1 MKYDFKRNFAMQNS
15 VYFLLKFYIK
25 EGLVVEEYKKMITG
39 ENYNPMTP
47 YLISLRDRTRGLIA
61 DFNQEKDEKKRAEIL
76 KSVIGKMG
84 EGCYITPNI
93 FFDYGCNTELGE
105 RVYFNAN
112 CVILDCAKVTI
123 GDDTFI
129 GPNTQFYTPIHPL
142 DFKTRN
148 TFIETAKPIKIG
160 KNCWLGGSVI
170 VLPGVTI
177 GDGCVIGAGAVVT
190 KDIPKNS
197 LAVGNPAK
205 VIRTIEQK

>member
-15 VYFLLKFYIK
+15 VYFLLKFSIK
-25 EGLVVEEYKKMITG
+25 EGLVVKEYKKMIAG
-39 ENYNPMTP
+39 EDYNPMTP

-61 DFNQEKDEKKRAEIL
+61 DFNQEKDENKRLEIL
-76 KSVIGKMG
+76 KSVVGKIG
-84 EGCYITPNI
+84 EGCYVTPNV

-148 TFIETAKPIKIG
+148 TFVETAKPIKIG

-190 KDIPKNS
+190 KDIPENS

>member
-1 MKYDFKRNFAMQNS
+1 M
-15 VYFLLKFYIK
+15 
-25 EGLVVEEYKKMITG
+25 EEYKKMISG

-47 YLISLRDRTRGLIA
+47 YLISLRDKTRSLIC
-61 DFNQEKDEKKRAEIL
+61 DFNQEKDEKKRSEIL
-76 KSVIGKMG
+76 KSVLGKIGKS
-84 EGCYITPNI
+84 CYITPNI

-148 TFIETAKPIKIG
+148 TFIESAKPITIG

-190 KDIPKNS
+190 KNIPENS

-205 VIRTIEQK
+205 VIKTIDQK

>member
-1 MKYDFKRNFAMQNS
+1 MK
-15 VYFLLKFYIK
+15 
-25 EGLVVEEYKKMITG
+25 EYKKMISG
-39 ENYNPMTP
+39 KNYNPMTP
-47 YLISLRDRTRGLIA
+47 YLISLRDKTRSLIC
-61 DFNQEKDEKKRAEIL
+61 DFNQEKDEKKRSEIL
-76 KSVIGKMG
+76 KSVLGKMG
-84 EGCYITPNI
+84 KGCYITPNI
-93 FFDYGCNTELGE
+93 FFDYGCNTKLGE

-148 TFIETAKPIKIG
+148 TFIESAKPITIG

-190 KDIPKNS
+190 KNIPENS

-205 VIRTIEQK
+205 VIKTIEQK

>member
-1 MKYDFKRNFAMQNS
+1 M
-15 VYFLLKFYIK
+15 
-25 EGLVVEEYKKMITG
+25 
-39 ENYNPMTP
+39 
-47 YLISLRDRTRGLIA
+47 
-61 DFNQEKDEKKRAEIL
+61 
-76 KSVIGKMG
+76 
-84 EGCYITPNI
+84 
-93 FFDYGCNTELGE
+93 
-105 RVYFNAN
+105 
-112 CVILDCAKVTI
+112 TI

-129 GPNTQFYTPIHPL
+129 GKNNQFYTPIHPL

-160 KNCWLGGSVI
+160 KNCWLGGSVV

-190 KDIPKNS
+190 KDIPENS